1 MKALMTGAAL
11 ILMMAACA
19 TQPPGATPGTG
30 EGAAAGA
37 PLEGTSW
44 TLVEL
49 NGAPVSAGPRTPTLT
64 FGRDDARAYGTA
76 GCNQFSAGYTRSGS
90 SLRFTAPVSTRMACV
105 EEGVMRREA
114 DYLNALQATEQYQMS
129 GGTLILSG
137 GGRTLARFLAGSGS

>member
-1 MKALMTGAAL
+1 MRALMTGAAL

-19 TQPPGATPGTG
+19 TQPPGGTPSAG
-30 EGAAAGA
+30 EAGSAGA

-49 NGAPVSAGPRTPTLT
+49 NGAPVPAGPRTPTLT
-64 FGRDDARAYGTA
+64 FGRDDGRASGTA

-90 SLRFTAPVSTRMACV
+90 SLRFSAPVSTRMACV

-114 DYLNALQATEQYQMS
+114 DYLNALQATEQYQVS
-129 GGTLILSG
+129 GSTLILSG
-137 GGRTLARFLAGSGS
+137 GGRTLARFQVGGGS